1 MYHQFDMNKVKHL
14 YNLKHL
20 LLSFRKIGVKGQ
32 RRQTITYTFHR
43 LHKKVTPPP
52 YKGRY

>member
-1 MYHQFDMNKVKHL
+1 MNKEKHV
-14 YNLKHL
+14 YDFEHL
-20 LLSFRKIGVKGQ
+20 LLVFQKIGVKGQ
-32 RRQTITYTFHR
+32 RRQTTTYTLHQ